1 MVYKAR
7 KQKKENMKH
16 VELFENFMPSKTGG
30 KTFLLGY
37 YGEGGIGS
45 HPAVVTESELLRCG
59 FVQQVPAHLISS
71 DNTKIWSHKDNDFFM
86 FIETSKSPML
96 PEALL
101 CAYNDDYLW
110 DIKGISG
117 SLGKNIVDM
126 IGDDTISSFDDEG
139 NDEMVNQIEKMTG
152 LPQTSDSTIITIIPN
167 PSPNTIYWSDVPE
180 QSHSYWMPPYKAMSL
195 EELVIRN

>member
-1 MVYKAR
+1 
-7 KQKKENMKH
+7 MKH

-59 FVQQVPAHLISS
+59 FIQQVPRGLISVD

-126 IGDDTISSFDDEG
+126 IGDIVDIVDIVDMIDDIVEELIVQAE
-139 NDEMVNQIEKMTG
+139 DEELTG
-152 LPQTSDSTIITIIPN
+152 LACN
-167 PSPNTIYWSDVPE
+167 LRY
-180 QSHSYWMPPYKAMSL
+180 L
-195 EELVIRN
+195 EEEEEKLLAEKLAKTIVEWMDEIKI